1 MASRRT
7 FYAMIAAGAAFIV
20 IGIAS
25 AVNANIPVSV
35 SVDGQVSPGK
45 IDLLKP
51 DMNVKSTANVSWQ
64 GQAFSVKVTD
74 PDNVVIESQN
84 ATSSYHYN
92 LVAQKQG
99 VYLIETRNTGNE
111 TDNISG
117 TADTKSSPL
126 GFAAPLLLAVT
137 GIIMVGLS
145 LRFRQSS

>member
-1 MASRRT
+1 
-7 FYAMIAAGAAFIV
+7 MIAAGAAFIV

-25 AVNANIPVSV
+25 AINANIPVSV

-45 IDLLKP
+45 IDVLKP

-64 GQAFSVKVTD
+64 GESFSIKITD
-74 PDNVVIESQN
+74 PSNEIIESQN

-99 VYLIETRNTGNE
+99 VYLIETNNTGNQ
-111 TDNISG
+111 TVNISG

-126 GFAAPLLLAVT
+126 GVAAPLLLAIT

-145 LRFRQSS
+145 LRFRQAS